1 MGMVF
6 SDKEVFPLSDLPE
19 VLAKQVYAVEGLQVE
34 LGGEMMAG
42 VKAGIIFSSAH
53 PRKGEEMVL
62 TTEGQKSLTVT
73 ISWVSGPGV
82 PLPDNLQFDSQEV
95 PDTTVRGDGQS
106 HRPKPKKIKASL
118 WDATLLGWKS
128 VVQQHVDAGTDLNEV
143 IPFSS
148 PPQTALDMAIEE
160 NHAEIADLLRK
171 HGARTVEELKAER
184 DK

>member
-6 SDKEVFPLSDLPE
+6 TDKEVFPLSDLPE
-19 VLAKQVYAVEGLQVE
+19 VLAKQSYTVKGLQVD
-34 LGGEMMAG
+34 LSGEMMAG
-42 VKAGIIFSSAH
+42 AKAGIVFSSPN

-62 TTEGQKSLTVT
+62 TTEGQETLTVT
-73 ISWVSGPGV
+73 ISWISEPGAT
-82 PLPDNLQFDSQEV
+82 LPDDVQFDSREV
-95 PDTTVRGDGQS
+95 PDTTVRDDGQS
-106 HRPKPKKIKASL
+106 QKPKPKNIKASL

-148 PPQTALDMAIEE
+148 PPQTALDMAIKE

-171 HGARTVEELKAER
+171 NGAMTVEELKAER